1 MKNFFDDPEALEAS
15 RDPDVPP
22 SLLGNPLFDDEPT
35 PVPDE
40 PEATEPRRA
49 APPAPPP
56 DEPEEEPTPA
66 PPPPREPQSPP
77 QVSIDP
83 NTLANSIAYAIRAS
97 QPQPQARPEDYDP
110 PELDFDESI
119 LEDPAKLRAAM
130 RKLQVET
137 ARHTRDTVYR
147 EMAPHLQ
154 AFQAQSEYLQSR
166 MPVDEWN
173 ARQAARQH
181 LVRQGLAQDD
191 DVDQLLD
198 RAAPAI
204 AQSME
209 HRLNPSGWV
218 AAAQYA
224 LLQSGA
230 VPAREKTKANPGA
243 GKGDAT
249 PPKRSAQPEVA
260 KNPYLKHVE
269 ALNGRPMNKQ
279 RVQETWERRHAG
291 R

>member
-1 MKNFFDDPEALEAS
+1 MTTNFFDDPEAIEAS
-15 RDPDVPP
+15 RDPDIPP

-35 PVPDE
+35 PVD
-40 PEATEPRRA
+40 
-49 APPAPPP
+49 PPP
-56 DEPEEEPTPA
+56 EPPRQAA
-66 PPPPREPQSPP
+66 PPPPVEETESEPQAPPQAPQGPP

-83 NTLANSIAYAIRAS
+83 NTLAQSIAYAIQRS
-97 QPQPQARPEDYDP
+97 QPRPQARPEDYDP
-110 PELDFDESI
+110 PELDIDESV
-119 LEDPAKLRAAM
+119 LEDPVKLKAAM

-154 AFQAQSEYLQSR
+154 AFQAQSQYLQSR

-181 LVRQGLAQDD
+181 LVRQGLAQESE
-191 DVDQLLD
+191 VDQLLD

-209 HRLNPSGWV
+209 HRLNPNGWV

-224 LLQSGA
+224 LVQSGS
-230 VPAREKTKANPGA
+230 VPAREKPKAAPGA
-243 GKGDAT
+243 GRGDAT

-260 KNPYLKHVE
+260 KNPYLKTVE
-269 ALNGRPMNKQ
+269 KLNGRPMNPQ
-279 RVQETWERRHAG
+279 RLQDTWEKRHAG